1 MRVYRD
7 DQKFLNFRINVVSW
21 AITVIFCFLAGSF
34 WYVQGVQAQKFR
46 GLAESNALREIP
58 IRAKRGL
65 MLDRNGKILADNMPA
80 YQLMLMRSDL
90 KVIEKAEPGHTAKMI
105 SFLAATLGV
114 TPQEMQTRFNDQTIP
129 FNQPLP
135 IADDLNV
142 AQVAAIDAN
151 KLTFPSVRVEPVQRR
166 NYRYGPFA
174 AHVMGYLGEASEK
187 DIASIPGLK
196 LGDLIGKKGVELVYD
211 RVLRGRDGAR
221 YMVVD
226 SHGREKYEYPG
237 ARRQPIA
244 GHNVKLTIDFEL
256 QRRAEQYF
264 FENEFVGSCVV
275 LDPKNGEVL
284 AMVSSPAFDP
294 NVFSKRFTPETW
306 KVLTSN
312 PFRIEYNRAIQGL
325 YSPGSVFKVV
335 MGMAGLANGAI
346 TPSTPFTCGGS
357 GVFFGRRFRCW
368 RHQGHGTVSFEN
380 ALKVSCDIFFYNVGA
395 RLGIDK
401 IAEYAKKLTFGELT
415 KIDLPN
421 EKAGNVP
428 STEWATTKQHR
439 KWYPSETISVS
450 IGQGPLIVTPLQVAE
465 MMSAIANGGTV
476 YQPHVVKS
484 YEDVDSNGRPIN
496 VNVEPVVLHKVEL
509 PADALRSVRQ
519 ACWKVV
525 NEEGGTGGNARVEGL
540 DISGKTGTVQVINV
554 ASEHLPFKYKDH
566 AWFAS
571 FAPRD
576 NPQMVAVV
584 FVEHGGH
591 GGVDAAPLAKLLYEA
606 KFRGQ
611 LMNRN
616 INLQDPETLN
626 KLKEG
631 ELPQPGQAPKENA
644 QPVGGA
650 H

>member
-21 AITVIFCFLAGSF
+21 AITAIFFFLAGSF
-34 WYVQGVQAQKFR
+34 WWVQGLQADKFR

-65 MLDRNGKILADNMPA
+65 ILDRSGKILADNQPA
-80 YQLMLMRSDL
+80 YQLNLMRSDL
-90 KVIEKAEPGHTAKMI
+90 KTIEKAEPGHTAKMLG
-105 SFLAATLGV
+105 FLAATIGV
-114 TPQEMQTRFNDQTIP
+114 PVQELQTRISEAQIP

-142 AQVAAIDAN
+142 SQVAAIEAN

-166 NYRYGPFA
+166 NYRYNIFA
-174 AHVMGYLGEASEK
+174 AHVLGYLGEATEK
-187 DIASIPGLK
+187 DLTAMPDLK
-196 LGDLIGKKGVELVYD
+196 LGDLMGKKGVELVYD
-211 RVLRGRDGAR
+211 KILRGRDGAR

-237 ARRQPIA
+237 ARRQPVA
-244 GHNVKLTIDFEL
+244 GHNVTLTIDFEL

-264 FENEFVGSCVV
+264 FENEFVGSAVAM
-275 LDPKNGEVL
+275 DPRNGEVL

-294 NVFSKRFTPETW
+294 NVFSRRFTPEVW

-312 PFRIEYNRAIQGL
+312 PFRVEYNRAIQGL

-346 TPSTPFTCGGS
+346 TPSTTFTCGGS

-368 RHQGHGTVSFEN
+368 KHEGHGTVNFEN
-380 ALKVSCDIFFYNVGA
+380 ALKMSCDIFFYNVGA
-395 RLGIDK
+395 KLGIDK
-401 IAEYAKKLTFGELT
+401 IAEYARLLTFGEQT

-421 EKAGNVP
+421 EKSGNVP
-428 STEWATTKQHR
+428 STEWATKKQHR
-439 KWYPSETISVS
+439 KWYPSETISVA
-450 IGQGPLIVTPLQVAE
+450 IGQGPLIVTPLQVAA
-465 MMSAIANGGTV
+465 MMSAVASGGIV

-484 YEDVDSNGRPIN
+484 YEDVDDKGRPIN
-496 VNVEPVVLHKVEL
+496 VQIQPVVLHRATL
-509 PADALRSVRQ
+509 PPNAVQSVRN

-525 NEEGGTGGNARVEGL
+525 NEQGGTGGNARIEGL

-554 ASEHLPFKYKDH
+554 ASESLPFKYKDH

-571 FAPRD
+571 FASRD
-576 NPQMVAVV
+576 NPQMVVVV

-591 GGVDAAPLAKLLYEA
+591 GGTDAAPLAKLLYEA
-606 KFRGQ
+606 RFRGQ
-611 LMNRN
+611 LANRN

-626 KLKEG
+626 RLKEG
-631 ELPQPGQAPKENA
+631 ELPAPGQIPTSTSR
-644 QPVGGA
+644 
-650 H
+650 